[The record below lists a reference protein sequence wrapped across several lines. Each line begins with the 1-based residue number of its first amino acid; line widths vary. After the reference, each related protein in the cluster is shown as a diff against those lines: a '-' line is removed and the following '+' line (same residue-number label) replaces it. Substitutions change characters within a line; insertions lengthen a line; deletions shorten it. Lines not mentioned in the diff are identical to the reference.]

1 MKILLLAAISKL
13 MKTYATVDKQ
23 SWQNKG
29 IRKRVKT
36 EIAWTNAAK
45 R

>member
-13 MKTYATVDKQ
+13 TKTHVTVDKQ
-23 SWQNKG
+23 SWQNTG

-36 EIAWTNAAK
+36 EIA
-45 R
+45 